1 MLEKGIK
8 VCLGNDGFTQDMWSE
23 WKTAYLLHKAWHQD
37 PRRMNGMDVVQM
49 GVTNNAALAKH
60 FYQTPFGE
68 ISKGAAGD
76 LIFVD
81 YHPNTTMTSG
91 NVPWHILF
99 GFNESMVTST
109 IVAGKML
116 MQDRKLLTLDE
127 EEIAAKAREQ
137 APAVWARYQEFVG

>member
-1 MLEKGIK
+1 
-8 VCLGNDGFTQDMWSE
+8 
-23 WKTAYLLHKAWHQD
+23 
-37 PRRMNGMDVVQM
+37 
-49 GVTNNAALAKH
+49 
-60 FYQTPFGE
+60 
-68 ISKGAAGD
+68 
-76 LIFVD
+76 
-81 YHPNTTMTSG
+81 
-91 NVPWHILF
+91 LF